1 MAPSKRPRSIESQF
15 LSPLFP
21 ALRAVSE
28 LLKKSRKQGMVIGGV
43 ASSLLGQPR
52 LTVDIDVTVIVDDED
67 VDQFLIQ
74 AATEG
79 LSPRGPHSTEFMR
92 RSAMLLLRHDATGV
106 PIDIN
111 QGRLPFELLAAKR
124 ATIKRHGG
132 VEISMPTP
140 EDLIVMKAVAHRSKD
155 LEDIRG
161 IVESQA
167 KLDVGYIQRSVQE
180 FGRALDMPELWTD
193 ISGMFRPSK
202 SRPKSTS
209 RRKATSSHKKK

>member
-1 MAPSKRPRSIESQF
+1 MAPSKRPRSLESKF

-21 ALRAVSE
+21 ALRALSE

-52 LTVDIDVTVIVDDED
+52 LTVDIDATVVIDDED

-79 LSPRGPHSTEFMR
+79 ISPRGLHSAEFMR
-92 RSAMLLLRHDATGV
+92 RSAMLLLRHDATGI

-124 ATIKRHGG
+124 ATIKRRGG
-132 VEISMPTP
+132 VEIPMPTP
-140 EDLIVMKAVAHRSKD
+140 EDLIVMKAVAHRPKD

-167 KLDVGYIQRSVQE
+167 KLDVGYIQRYVQE
-180 FGRALDMPELWTD
+180 FGRALDMPELWKD
-193 ISGMFRPSK
+193 IAVLLKQPPMI
-202 SRPKSTS
+202 
-209 RRKATSSHKKK
+209 RKAKAARTVKRKK